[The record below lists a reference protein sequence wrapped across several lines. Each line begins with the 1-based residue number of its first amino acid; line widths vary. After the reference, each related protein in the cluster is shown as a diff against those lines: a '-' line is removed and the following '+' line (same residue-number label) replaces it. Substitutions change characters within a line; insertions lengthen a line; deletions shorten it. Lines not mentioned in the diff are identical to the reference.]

1 MDTYFAPAQKTDPD
15 RFEQQISLV
24 SQSPVMAAILK
35 IVSGLLLVMNQDRQV
50 VAVNHGLVDSLGLG
64 DITSVLGLR
73 FGDIMACTYADEAP
87 AGCGTTPRCV
97 TCGAAIATM
106 ACIDTHEDQEEICTM
121 TRERGGVTEDMSLLI
136 RTRAVTIDDHRWV
149 LFFANDI
156 TRQQIWTNMERV
168 FFHDISNLLTGLMGN
183 AELLS
188 MAQPENLRVR
198 HIRDGIRKLAGEVDL
213 QKVFSYE
220 KDDTYMVNAVEV
232 SLKDIRSELALIL
245 DGHRSLRGKRL
256 REQWPDRETLLFT
269 DLILVSK
276 VLGNMVLNAL
286 EATPDG
292 GEVLIKVT
300 EETDGVVWSVRNPG
314 GIPDEIQQRIF
325 QRYFSTKADVGR
337 GLGTY
342 SMKLF
347 GETYLKGRVWYTT
360 DADTTF
366 YFKLPLEIQD

>member
-1 MDTYFAPAQKTDPD
+1 METFFAPAEKTDPD

-50 VAVNHGLVDSLGLG
+50 VAVNHGLMDSLGLS

-73 FGDIMACTYADEAP
+73 FGEIMACAYAEDQP

-106 ACIDTHEDQEEICTM
+106 ACIETDEDQEEICTM
-121 TRERGGVTEDMSLLI
+121 SRERGGVVEDMSLLV
-136 RTRAVTIDDHRWV
+136 RTRAVTIDDRKWV

-156 TRQQIWTNMERV
+156 TQQQIWTHMERV
-168 FFHDISNLLTGLMGN
+168 FFHDISNLLTGLLGN
-183 AELLS
+183 AELLA
-188 MAQPENLRVR
+188 MRQPENDRAV
-198 HIRDGIRKLAGEVDL
+198 HIRNGIRKLAGEVDL

-220 KDDTYMVNAVEV
+220 KDDTYMVDTAEV
-232 SLKDIRSELALIL
+232 RLEEIRSELSLIL
-245 DGHRSLRGKRL
+245 DGHRALKGKRL
-256 REQWPDRETLLFT
+256 REQWPDAQIHLFT

-286 EATPDG
+286 EASPEG
-292 GEVLIKVT
+292 GDVLLRVT
-300 EETDGVVWSVRNPG
+300 EEADGVVWSVRNPG

-347 GETYLKGRVWYTT
+347 GETYLKGRVWFIT
-360 DADTTF
+360 DTDTTF
-366 YFKLPLEIQD
+366 YFKLPFGKQA